1 MLIAE
6 CRANCYLLIA
16 LFLPHNANTDTILA
30 HKFAPNP
37 KQQQAIEHVAGPML
51 VLAGAGTGKT
61 SVLVER
67 IARLIEQ
74 QHARPDE
81 ILAITFTENAAHEMK
96 ERVERRLGRKTA
108 ITAATFNAYCQ
119 AVLRRSGRDFHV
131 LTPEDIY
138 VFLRQRIGY
147 LGLERFIRPSDL
159 GEFLYDLRVFFDRCH
174 EELVEPEQFQDYVD
188 FLQPS
193 PELPRNCKSKDV
205 DELGAAEILARWHE
219 IARVYTNTMRM
230 LEEEGLG
237 TFGMQISR
245 AVRLLQSDAEL
256 LRQERARAR
265 FLLIDEFQDCN
276 SSNIILADLLAGEE
290 KNIFAVGDPDQA
302 IYRFRGASS
311 AAFEEF
317 QRRFPQ
323 TLGVTLDE
331 NQRSRGNVLRVA
343 FSAIN
348 LNPAVRSESHI
359 NFQRVLLQSGRDHRD
374 AQQGRLVFD
383 EPVEIAITPSDDEEA
398 AEIVRQIVSLRQGR
412 TPAGSMAVLY
422 RSHAHREK
430 IMARLAAQEIPFIV
444 KGLDILNTP
453 AVRDLLALAHAVA
466 NEADAGSLF
475 RVGAFPRFGMEA
487 AELRQK
493 LAAAAHEST
502 FRSVLDSLDAGR
514 RVLAAVQVAREFI
527 AGKQLRVAR
536 ALEYLS
542 GQCDVPG
549 ADPTVQALLR
559 FAVEWEKKPF
569 IKDKTLPVFLE
580 YLAVFEEG
588 GGMIP
593 LLSDDQVTQAARHTP
608 DAVQLMTIHG
618 AKGLE
623 FSYVWLLRVVSPSFP
638 SQYRES
644 LFEFPVKLRSSIAV
658 GEGKEINEQ
667 EERRLFYVA
676 ITRARDRLAIGSRP
690 GRGQDPTPPGFL
702 RPLLQNKS
710 LQGVLEN
717 REVARSKAG
726 RLPEP
731 APSAIGSWMLM
742 APVFKVDELKLSAN
756 AVESYSTCPL
766 KFKLERDWEIP
777 GETAAALQYGT
788 AVHTVL
794 KHYYDPQPGRPEQSA
809 EDVVAAF
816 QREFAK
822 AVIDDPVQRRL
833 YEEQGARHLEEMVR
847 TRPRSSLNVVGTE
860 ASFNFTLGRL
870 KVVGRIDRL
879 DRVQGNTVRIV
890 DYKTGAPKTT
900 KQADESLQLS
910 IYAMGAAEMNYS
922 ARELVFLNVNGNE
935 EVVTSRSTS
944 QLERARMKI
953 EDAAQGIA
961 AREFGPRPGLHCRW
975 CEFEKLCP
983 ATEQRVLIPIEVKA

>member
-1 MLIAE
+1 
-6 CRANCYLLIA
+6 
-16 LFLPHNANTDTILA
+16 
-30 HKFAPNP
+30 
-37 KQQQAIEHVAGPML
+37 ML

-74 QHARPDE
+74 GHAQPDE

-96 ERVERRLGRKTA
+96 ERVEQRLGRKAA

-119 AVLRRSGRDFHV
+119 AILRRSERDFHV
-131 LTPEDIY
+131 LPPEDVY
-138 VFLRQRIGY
+138 VFLRQRIEH
-147 LGLERFIRPSDL
+147 LGLERFIKPSDL

-174 EELVEPEQFQDYVD
+174 EELVEPERFQAYVD
-188 FLQPS
+188 SLQPG
-193 PELPRNCKSKDV
+193 PELPRNCKAKDV
-205 DELGAAEILARWHE
+205 EELGGAEILARWQE

-230 LEEEGLG
+230 LEEKGLG

-245 AVRLLQSDAEL
+245 AVQLLHADEEL
-256 LRQERARAR
+256 LRQERDRAR

-276 SSNIILADLLAGEE
+276 SSNIILARLLAGGAQ
-290 KNIFAVGDPDQA
+290 NIFAVGDPDQA

-323 TLGVTLDE
+323 TQGVTLDE
-331 NQRSRGNVLRVA
+331 NQRSRGNVLRMA

-348 LNPAVRSESHI
+348 ANPEVSSESHL
-359 NFQRVLLQSGRDHRD
+359 NFRRVLLQSGRDLRD

-383 EPVEIAITPSDDEEA
+383 EPVEVAIAPTDEEEA
-398 AEIVRQIVSLRQGR
+398 AEIARQIAELRQGR
-412 TPAGSMAVLY
+412 PPAGSMAVLY
-422 RSHAHREK
+422 RSHMHREK
-430 IMARLAAQEIPFIV
+430 MMAHLAARRIPFIV
-444 KGLDILNTP
+444 KSMDILNTP
-453 AVRDLLALAHAVA
+453 AVRDLLALARAVS

-475 RVGAFPRFGMEA
+475 RVCAFPRFAMEA
-487 AELRQK
+487 AELRRS
-493 LAAAAHEST
+493 LASAARENT
-502 FRSVLDSLDAGR
+502 FRSVLNSMEAGR
-514 RVLAAVQVAREFI
+514 RTLAEVQAAREFI
-527 AGKQLRVAR
+527 ARKGLRVAR
-536 ALEYLS
+536 ALEYLAAQFDFS
-542 GQCDVPG
+542 ETDL
-549 ADPTVQALLR
+549 TVQAILR
-559 FAVEWEKKPF
+559 FAVDWEKKPY
-569 IKDKTLPVFLE
+569 IEDKTLPVFLE
-580 YLAVFEEG
+580 YLDVFEQG

-593 LLSDDQVTQAARHTP
+593 LLSDEQVTQAARRTP

-623 FSYVWLLRVVSPSFP
+623 FSHVWLLRAVSPSFP

-644 LFEFPVKLRSSIAV
+644 LFEFPVQLRSSIAV
-658 GEGKEINEQ
+658 GESKEINEQ

-690 GRGQDPTPPGFL
+690 GRGQDSTPPGFL
-702 RPLLQNKS
+702 RPLLQQKA
-710 LQGVLEN
+710 LAGVLEK
-717 REVARSKAG
+717 REVARSTSG
-726 RLPEP
+726 PLPEP
-731 APSAIGSWMLM
+731 AASPVGSWMLLP
-742 APVFKVDELKLSAN
+742 AAFKTDDIRLSAN
-756 AVESYSTCPL
+756 AVESYATCPL

-794 KHYYDPQPGRPEQSA
+794 KNYYDPKPGRPEQSA

-822 AVIDDPVQRRL
+822 AVIDDPMQRQL
-833 YEEQGARHLEEMVR
+833 YEEQGAKHLEALIR
-847 TRPRSSLNVVGTE
+847 ARPRSSVDVIATE
-860 ASFNFTLGRL
+860 ASFGFTLGSL

-879 DRVQGNTVRIV
+879 DRLQGSTVRVV
-890 DYKTGAPKTT
+890 DYKTGAAKTM
-900 KQADESLQLS
+900 KQAEESLQLS
-910 IYAMGAAEMNYS
+910 IYAMGAAEMNYN

-935 EVVTSRSTS
+935 EVVTGRSPS

-953 EDAAQGIA
+953 EDAAAGIA
-961 AREFGPRPGLHCRW
+961 AGEFDPRPGMHCRW